1 MKLSGKGAIDEFRNG
16 KFPRLKPDV
25 ANVGVYSEG
34 ALGEEKSAGGE
45 GEGEGER
52 RAPMGGG
59 PGAKGMDLW
68 GSRWL
73 VSEDKINSAD
83 GVHSAAQEARRIEK
97 GQM

>member
-1 MKLSGKGAIDEFRNG
+1 MWGFTRKGHR
-16 KFPRLKPDV
+16 RR
-25 ANVGVYSEG
+25 
-34 ALGEEKSAGGE
+34 EERRGR
-45 GEGEGER
+45 EGER

-59 PGAKGMDLW
+59 PGAKGMDPW